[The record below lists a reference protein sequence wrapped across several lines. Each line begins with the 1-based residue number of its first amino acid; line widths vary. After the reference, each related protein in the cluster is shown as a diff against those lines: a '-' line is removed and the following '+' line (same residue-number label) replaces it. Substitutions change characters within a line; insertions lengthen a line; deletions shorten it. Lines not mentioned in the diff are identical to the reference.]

1 MHAPVPPQAA
11 APTPGEPAHAPC
23 LLALDTATETTHI
36 ALDLRGAVHAA
47 AEAGGAQSSAVLLP
61 ALQRLLEAAGAAWPQ
76 VDAVAFGR
84 GPGAFT
90 GLRTATSVA
99 QGLAFGLGRP
109 VIALDT
115 LMAVAEDARAAGAD
129 ARCVWVA
136 NDARMGELYA
146 AVYARDAHGHWRP
159 LREPAL
165 YTPAAWLEHLQAAA
179 TDGGADAPTACAGN
193 AWHTLGE
200 ALAAAAQAAAVWPDA
215 RPTGTALIA
224 LARQSWAAG
233 AAQDAAT
240 ALPLYVRDKVAQT
253 TAEREAARAAQARA
267 A

>member
-1 MHAPVPPQAA
+1 MHVPVPPPAA
-11 APTPGEPAHAPC
+11 EPARPPC
-23 LLALDTATETTHI
+23 LLALDTATEATHI
-36 ALDLRGAVHAA
+36 GLDLHGSVHVA

-61 ALQRLLEAAGAAWPQ
+61 ALQKLLEAAGAGWPQ
-76 VDAVAFGR
+76 LDAIACGR

-90 GLRTATSVA
+90 GLRTAISVA
-99 QGLAFGLGRP
+99 QGLAFGLGKP
-109 VIALDT
+109 VIVLDT

-146 AVYARDAHGHWRP
+146 AIYGRDAQGRWQV

-165 YTPAAWLEHLQAAA
+165 YTPAAWLEQLQAA
-179 TDGGADAPTACAGN
+179 TGAEAPSACAGN
-193 AWHTLGE
+193 AWHALGE
-200 ALAAAAQAAAVWPDA
+200 ALEAAAQSAPVWPDA
-215 RPTGTALIA
+215 RPSGAALLA
-224 LARQSWAAG
+224 LARQAWGAG
-233 AAQDAAT
+233 ALQDAAT

-253 TAEREAARAAQARA
+253 TAEREAARAAKARA